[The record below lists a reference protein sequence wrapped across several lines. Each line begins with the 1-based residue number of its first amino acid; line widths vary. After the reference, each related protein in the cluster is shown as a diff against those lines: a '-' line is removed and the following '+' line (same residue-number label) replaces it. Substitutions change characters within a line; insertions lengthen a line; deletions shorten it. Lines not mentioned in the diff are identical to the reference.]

1 LKAVSRADVAVLVLD
16 APDGLTAQDA
26 HVAGYALD
34 EGIGLVIAVN
44 KWDLVEEKTQSTF
57 DEYVTQ
63 LRRDAPFLSFA
74 PIISISAK
82 THQRVERVLEA
93 ALEIAAERRRRVP
106 TAALN
111 AWLREVTQ
119 RRPPPNARGRQP
131 RFFYATQVQAEP
143 PTFVLFA
150 NGAELIHFSYRRYL
164 ENRLREAFGFHGT
177 PLRIVIRER
186 AREDAERRQRRR
198 ATVRSK

>member
-1 LKAVSRADVAVLVLD
+1 
-16 APDGLTAQDA
+16 
-26 HVAGYALD
+26 
-34 EGIGLVIAVN
+34 
-44 KWDLVEEKTQSTF
+44 
-57 DEYVTQ
+57 
-63 LRRDAPFLSFA
+63 
-74 PIISISAK
+74 
-82 THQRVERVLEA
+82 
-93 ALEIAAERRRRVP
+93 VP

-198 ATVRSK
+198 APVRSK